1 MKKILIILISFFL
14 FCLNV
19 YAQEDFAPNAKSA
32 ILMDQETEKVLFS
45 KNENEKLPPASMT
58 KLASM
63 LVIMETIDAGKLKF
77 SDEVTISEKS
87 ASMGGSQVFLEAGE
101 VYTVEELLKSIAIAS
116 GNDAVVAM
124 AEKISGSE
132 EEFVKLLNKRMKE
145 IGANNTNFVNAH
157 GLDTD
162 NHVSTAK
169 DMAIIALNL
178 LKHDRILKYTSIYEE
193 YLEKKD
199 GNKTWLVNTN
209 KLVRFY
215 DGVDGLK
222 TGFTKN
228 AGYCL
233 TATAKKNNFRLISV
247 VMGEDTTESRSK
259 DTINMLNYGFN
270 TFKIN
275 TIKTKD
281 EILGRVRV
289 EGGKKDYVNL
299 VLTKNATELLKITD
313 KKEKY
318 SFKLKVNTITA
329 PVKKGDIVGSS
340 EIIDKDGNIV
350 DEVELTINEN
360 IYKAN
365 LKDYLLKNLKTI
377 SGGKVIVKQ

>member
-1 MKKILIILISFFL
+1 MKKILIIFISYFL

-132 EEFVKLLNKRMKE
+132 EEFVKLLNRRMKE

-162 NHVSTAK
+162 NHLSTAK

-365 LKDYLLKNLKTI
+365 LKDYLLKNIKTI